1 MTIEHEDQLHEKLC
15 AYVLGEASADERAEV
30 ERELAKSSALR
41 AQKVELEATIGFVK
55 NAMAGS
61 ETLSA
66 EATQQV
72 LSAVK
77 MPKARPWYSFAP
89 VKIAAGIAAL
99 LGGYALYHVIE
110 RRERENP
117 MPLAYEL
124 FGDPADAVAQAD
136 TRRPLGIESEKKRE
150 SAALDGLGYTG
161 AEAKD
166 QKLDAGL
173 ADGTKAN
180 EIASVGEQPASED
193 FTGVRIGPIK
203 SESLNFENKSRDLLS
218 ASPAESEDARV
229 AQLTKERQEWVN
241 SSSSNTFGETAI
253 GVGAG
258 GQRASSAP
266 AARTVSPLARH
277 GGPTSGGPSGP
288 STPARPGP
296 VATGGTSRSQ
306 SDSLPPAAPSVGLE
320 RPEQLHNVGYAGE
333 SDESSAEYT
342 GLITGSDDFFLG
354 RGAAKRLE
362 GLGYTG
368 ADDSS
373 ERWRALTPEQQQHYI
388 DRECKRIFQRCYRRP
403 NERPRDM
410 FFRFWGDNPFE
421 LAAIDPQSTF
431 SVDVDTASYALA
443 RRYLNEGTLPE
454 KAQIRTEEFLNYFK
468 ADVPAPT
475 ESTFAIHTDLTPS
488 RFSSDTSRSML
499 RVVIRG
505 REVTKQQRKPLALTF
520 VVDTSGS
527 MSEQNRLEMVKHAMR
542 LLVGE
547 LDANDSVAIV
557 KFSSDAILVL
567 PMTSA
572 KNRGLIES
580 AIHPLQPENS
590 TNAEAGLRMGYEA
603 AFVGLNPNAT
613 NRVVFLSDGVA
624 NMGQTDQDRISES
637 VKLARDQGIY
647 LNTIGVGMNN
657 HNDTL
662 LEQLADKGDGMCN
675 YIDTPAEA
683 KRVLVDNFTGAFQP
697 IARDVKIQV
706 EFDPA
711 QVYRYRLLGY
721 ENRAIA
727 DKDFRNDAIDAG
739 EIGAGHQVTALYEIE
754 RSNQAAEKPLATVRL
769 RWKAPRAA
777 GSDAAKAIA
786 RAETKVV
793 EQGDSKDLEVVK
805 ALEGLGYFGDD
816 GAKEVAQPVLAS
828 QATGFEGAGA
838 GYRRA
843 VIVAQFAELLR
854 RSTHARGDSLD
865 DLIAEAQK
873 LEREANDADFSE
885 LVGLMQKSRALIVQN
900 LPACDELC
908 QAIDVIRRNQILR
921 AEHESLS
928 TERDA
933 KLLEELEKQN
943 ADLEQKIR
951 ELLRRRL
958 AEKAK

>member
-15 AYVLGEASADERAEV
+15 AYVLGEASVDERAEV

-41 AQKVELEATIGFVK
+41 AQKAEIEATIGFVK

-72 LSAVK
+72 LSAAK

-89 VKIAAGIAAL
+89 VRIAAGIAAL
-99 LGGYALYHVIE
+99 ISGYALYHVVDKH
-110 RRERENP
+110 RENP
-117 MPLAYEL
+117 SPMATQL
-124 FGDPADAVAQAD
+124 FGDEADVVAQAD
-136 TRRPLGIESEKKRE
+136 SRRRPNGAEKKQDL
-150 SAALDGLGYTG
+150 SGLGYTG
-161 AEAKD
+161 SSDQLESAKLGVDVLASKPLRD
-166 QKLDAGL
+166 QVALEESVSPTAVVSHDAPAPAAPSVDSQLYFKNETDSSDAKRNDADAGM
-173 ADGTKAN
+173 AQVMTEG
-180 EIASVGEQPASED
+180 Q
-193 FTGVRIGPIK
+193 
-203 SESLNFENKSRDLLS
+203 ESLAN
-218 ASPAESEDARV
+218 PPPV
-229 AQLTKERQEWVN
+229 A
-241 SSSSNTFGETAI
+241 GGTAI
-253 GVGAG
+253 GVGTGGHHGTGRTSAYPGRKLGRAG
-258 GQRASSAP
+258 KASN
-266 AARTVSPLARH
+266 RSPD
-277 GGPTSGGPSGP
+277 TKYPSGP
-288 STPARPGP
+288 STPASGPTSGTYSGPGDRIP
-296 VATGGTSRSQ
+296 VAS
-306 SDSLPPAAPSVGLE
+306 APISKEIRERMQALGYVDAEAEGLAELGYVG
-320 RPEQLHNVGYAGE
+320 
-333 SDESSAEYT
+333 SSEEKATENR
-342 GLITGSDDFFLG
+342 GLVTGSDDFFLG
-354 RGAAKRLE
+354 RGVAKSLKDV
-362 GLGYTG
+362 GYVG
-368 ADDSS
+368 IDSD
-373 ERWRALTPEQQQHYI
+373 EAWRSLTPEQQEHYV

-443 RRYLNEGTLPE
+443 RRYLNEGQLPG

-488 RFSSDTSRSML
+488 RFSTDASRSML
-499 RVVIRG
+499 RVVVRG

-547 LDANDSVAIV
+547 LDANDSIAIV
-557 KFSSDAILVL
+557 KFSSDASLVL

-603 AFVGLNPNAT
+603 ALVGLNSNAT

-637 VKLARDQGIY
+637 VKSARERGIY

-683 KRVLVDNFTGAFQP
+683 KRVLVDNFTGAFEP

-769 RWKAPRAA
+769 RWKQPRAA
-777 GSDAAKAIA
+777 GAVASEGSSEKATEI
-786 RAETKVV
+786 EK
-793 EQGDSKDLEVVK
+793 
-805 ALEGLGYFGDD
+805 
-816 GAKEVAQPVLAS
+816 PVLAS
-828 QATGFEGAGA
+828 QATSFEGAGV

-873 LEREANDADFSE
+873 LEREIQGADFSE
-885 LVGLMQKSRALIVQN
+885 LVVLMQKSRGLILQN

-958 AEKAK
+958 EEKGK

>member
-1 MTIEHEDQLHEKLC
+1 MTTEHEDQLHEKLC

-30 ERELAKSSALR
+30 ERELAKSVALR
-41 AQKVELEATIGFVK
+41 VQKAELEATIGFVK
-55 NAMAGS
+55 HAMAGS

-66 EATQQV
+66 EATEQV
-72 LSAVK
+72 LSAAK
-77 MPKARPWYSFAP
+77 MPKARPWYTFTP

-110 RRERENP
+110 RRMEPRERFAASSVPITSPDLLAQAEPRRQASAERE
-117 MPLAYEL
+117 M
-124 FGDPADAVAQAD
+124 
-136 TRRPLGIESEKKRE
+136 KRE
-150 SAALDGLGYTG
+150 APVLQGLGYSG
-161 AEAKD
+161 SDAKD
-166 QKLDAGL
+166 QKLDAGI
-173 ADGTKAN
+173 ADSAKAN
-180 EIASVGEQPASED
+180 EIAALGEKQEEYD
-193 FTGVRIGPIK
+193 FTGVRLGPLSGADHPIVN
-203 SESLNFENKSRDLLS
+203 SEPQDSLAQS
-218 ASPAESEDARV
+218 SPAPAQDGQAIAKNESVNLGMPDPVEFDEEIAGV
-229 AQLTKERQEWVN
+229 MKERQESRDGVV
-241 SSSSNTFGETAI
+241 GGTAI

-258 GQRASSAP
+258 ARASSA
-266 AARTVSPLARH
+266 AKKGTVGQGRH
-277 GGPTSGGPSGP
+277 GGPTRVPD
-288 STPARPGP
+288 
-296 VATGGTSRSQ
+296 Q
-306 SDSLPPAAPSVGLE
+306 QPPA
-320 RPEQLHNVGYAGE
+320 
-333 SDESSAEYT
+333 T
-342 GLITGSDDFFLG
+342 T
-354 RGAAKRLE
+354 
-362 GLGYTG
+362 LGYTG
-368 ADDSS
+368 VSSLPAEGRDRLPASEALRGLGYVGDDSTVMHTGITTLSDEAFIREANERRLRSLGYTGTGVNS
-373 ERWRALTPEQQQHYI
+373 ELGRLLTPEQREQYVT
-388 DRECKRIFQRCYRRP
+388 RECRRIFEGCHRRP

-443 RRYLNEGTLPE
+443 RRYLNEGQLPE

-488 RFSSDTSRSML
+488 RFSSDSSRSML

-547 LDANDSVAIV
+547 LDANDSIAIV
-557 KFSSDAILVL
+557 KFSSDAVLVL

-590 TNAEAGLRMGYEA
+590 TNAAAGLRMGYEA
-603 AFVGLNPNAT
+603 ALVGLNSNAT

-624 NMGQTDQDRISES
+624 NTGQTDQDRISES
-637 VKLARDQGIY
+637 VKRARDQGVY

-683 KRVLVDNFTGAFQP
+683 KRVLVDNFTGAFEP

-769 RWKAPRAA
+769 RWKAPRVAGAA
-777 GSDAAKAIA
+777 TERASAGAATEGANGA
-786 RAETKVV
+786 N
-793 EQGDSKDLEVVK
+793 
-805 ALEGLGYFGDD
+805 ALKGLGYIGE
-816 GAKEVAQPVLAS
+816 ATSEKATEIEKPILAS
-828 QATGFEGAGA
+828 QATSFEGAGV

-843 VIVAQFAELLR
+843 VVVAQFAELLR

-873 LEREANDADFSE
+873 LERELQGADFSE
-885 LVGLMQKSRALIVQN
+885 LVVLMQKSRALILQN

-958 AEKAK
+958 EEKAK